1 MTAPAADTLRARW
14 LRRGLDTHI
23 SLPLFALLLLM
34 GIWVL
39 SLHQIDVERARARD
53 VAADSLREVLATYQ
67 AQVARGLDGIDQT
80 LRVLKYAVER
90 RGPLGALPELGREG
104 LLPSGMVFA
113 VSIVDRDGRVVAS
126 SPKATGSSV
135 AGQRYFHFHRERDS
149 DATYVGEPARDA
161 ANAEWH
167 LHFTRRLNDD
177 KGNFAGVVIVETD
190 PAYFTSGY
198 ESGRMGERGLL
209 GLVGTDGV
217 VRALRVGDK
226 VSFGQ
231 RLEAS
236 AMLFPVPARAL
247 ADPRDGA
254 RRFGG
259 ASDLHGV
266 ALRVLAGLDE
276 GEQMA
281 GFERKRRETLWR
293 AAAASVALAIATGLL
308 WLWSWQGA
316 RHRAGVRRAQE
327 TYAAA
332 SAASLDAF
340 FVMREV
346 RDDAGAIVDF
356 RIVDANSR
364 AQQFTG
370 VSRERLCRTTL
381 LRLVPAARGNG
392 MFADLVRVTQAGGV
406 HEREWEN
413 NIPGLS
419 ARWLHQQV
427 VPVEGGVVAIVR
439 DITERKLAEER
450 MQHLAHHDT
459 LTGLPNRILI
469 TERLERTVDAARGGG
484 HAPVLVAFIDLDG
497 FKLVNDGLGH
507 NAGDALLKVVAGRMA
522 ACLRPG
528 DTVGRFGGDEFVLM
542 LRESD
547 PGAGA
552 RDVLEAVRGAVLQP
566 ISVGGQQLQISCS
579 IGVAV
584 HPGDGAD
591 AETLLMH
598 ADAAM
603 YRAKELGKNN
613 CQFYARE
620 MNAQIEEKLVLLEGM
635 RQALER
641 RQFRLVYQ
649 PKVDLRSGRIFGA
662 EALVRWEH
670 PQHGVIGPD
679 RFIPLAEESGMI
691 VALGEWVLREACRQN
706 RAWQD
711 AGLAPLCISV
721 NVSPRQFEE
730 QRLVERVALALADS
744 DMAPRWL
751 ELEVTEGV
759 IMRDLARAL
768 GKMERLRAMGVA
780 LSIDDFGT
788 GYSSLSALKSF
799 PISTLKIDKSFV
811 RDLAHSAGD
820 QAIASSI
827 IGLAH
832 RLKLRV
838 IAEGVET
845 EQQRGFL
852 LANGCDEMQGYLFSK
867 PLPPQ
872 KLAALLERSMD
883 ATPAPARPREAA
895 ACASTSGVAN

>member
-1 MTAPAADTLRARW
+1 MTASGAGDSLRARW

-23 SLPLFALLLLM
+23 SLPLFALLLLVA
-34 GIWVL
+34 IWLL
-39 SLHQIDVERARARD
+39 SLHEIDVERGRARAA
-53 VAADSLREVLATYQ
+53 AADLLREALATYE

-90 RGPLGALPELGREG
+90 RGTLGALPELGREG
-104 LLPSGMVFA
+104 LLPSGLVFA
-113 VSIVDRDGRVVAS
+113 VSIVDRDGMTVAS
-126 SPKATGSSV
+126 SPHAAPISV
-135 AGQRYFHFHRERDS
+135 ADQRYFNFHQERDS
-149 DATYVGEPARDA
+149 GSTFVGEPTRDV
-161 ANAEWH
+161 ANTEWH
-167 LHFTRRLNDD
+167 LHFTRRLDD
-177 KGNFAGVVIVETD
+177 EKGNFAGVVMVETD

-198 ESGRMGERGLL
+198 ERSRMGERGML

-217 VRALRVGDK
+217 VRALRIGDK

-231 RLEAS
+231 RLEVQAT
-236 AMLFPVPARAL
+236 PARLQPTAR
-247 ADPRDGA
+247 PHPQDGVS
-254 RRFGG
+254 RFSG
-259 ASDLHGV
+259 ASELHGV
-266 ALRVLAGLDE
+266 ALKVVAGLDE
-276 GEQMA
+276 KEQMA
-281 GFERKRRETLWR
+281 GFERKRRDILWR
-293 AAAASVALAIATGLL
+293 AGAASLALAIATGLL

-316 RHRAGVRRAQE
+316 RHRARVRRAQE

-346 RDDAGAIVDF
+346 RDSAGAIVDF
-356 RIVDANSR
+356 SIVDANSR
-364 AQQFTG
+364 AEQMTG

-381 LRLVPAARGNG
+381 LRLVPSARGNG
-392 MFADLVRVTQAGGV
+392 MFDHLVQVTRVGGV
-406 HEREWEN
+406 HEQEWEN
-413 NIPGLS
+413 TIPELS
-419 ARWLHQQV
+419 AHWLHQQV
-427 VPVEGGVVAIVR
+427 VPVEGGIVAIVR

-469 TERLERTVDAARGGG
+469 TERLEQTVAEARRDSGDATL
-484 HAPVLVAFIDLDG
+484 LVAFIDLDG

-542 LRESD
+542 LRET
-547 PGAGA
+547 AGDDGDFA
-552 RDVLEAVRGAVLQP
+552 AAAVLERVREAVLQP
-566 ISVGGQQLQISCS
+566 ISVGGQQVQVSCS

-584 HPGDGAD
+584 HPNDGAD

-620 MNAQIEEKLVLLEGM
+620 MNAQIEQKLVLLEGM
-635 RQALER
+635 RQALEH

-662 EALVRWEH
+662 EALVRWVH
-670 PQHGVIGPD
+670 PEHGVIGPD

-691 VALGEWVLREACRQN
+691 VALGEWVLREACHQN

-711 AGLAPLCISV
+711 AGLPPLCISV

-730 QRLVERVALALADS
+730 GRLVERVALALADS

-759 IMRDLARAL
+759 IMRDLTRAL
-768 GKMERLRAMGVA
+768 GKMEQLRTMGVA

-852 LANGCDEMQGYLFSK
+852 RANGCDEMQGYLFSE
-867 PLPPQ
+867 PLPPEQ
-872 KLAALLERSMD
+872 LAALLASAMD
-883 ATPAPARPREAA
+883 AAPPPSRRSEFAVQA
-895 ACASTSGVAN
+895 GG

>member
-1 MTAPAADTLRARW
+1 VTAPDGDSRRARW

-23 SLPLFALLLLM
+23 SLPLFALLLLVA
-34 GIWVL
+34 IWVL
-39 SLHQIDVERARARD
+39 SLHEIDVGRARAREA
-53 VAADSLREVLATYQ
+53 AADALREALGTYE

-104 LLPSGMVFA
+104 LLPSGMVFSVA
-113 VSIVDRDGRVVAS
+113 IVDRDGMTVAS
-126 SPKATGSSV
+126 SPQALAISV
-135 AGQRYFHFHRERDS
+135 ADQRYFKFHQERDS
-149 DATYVGEPARDA
+149 GATYVGEPTRDI
-161 ANAEWH
+161 ANTEWH
-167 LHFTRRLNDD
+167 LHFTRRLEDE

-198 ESGRMGERGLL
+198 ERGRLGERGML
-209 GLVGTDGV
+209 GLVGADGV
-217 VRALRVGDK
+217 VRALRIGDR
-226 VSFGQ
+226 VTFGQ
-231 RLEAS
+231 RLEVKA
-236 AMLFPVPARAL
+236 APAQPLAL
-247 ADPRDGA
+247 AHPLDGV
-254 RRFGG
+254 RRFSA
-259 ASDLHGV
+259 ASELHGV
-266 ALRVLAGLDE
+266 PLKVVAGLDE
-276 GEQMA
+276 QEQMA
-281 GFERKRRETLWR
+281 GFERERRETLWQ
-293 AAAASVALAIATGLL
+293 AAAASVALALATGLL

-346 RDDAGAIVDF
+346 RDGTGEIVDF
-356 RIVDANSR
+356 RIIDANCR
-364 AQQFTG
+364 AEQMTG

-381 LRLVPAARGNG
+381 LRLVPLARGNG
-392 MFADLVRVTQAGGV
+392 MFAHLVHVTRVGGV
-406 HEREWEN
+406 HEQEWEN
-413 NIPGLS
+413 NIPELS
-419 ARWLHQQV
+419 AHWLHQQV
-427 VPVEGGVVAIVR
+427 VPVEGGIVAIVR

-459 LTGLPNRILI
+459 LTGLPNRIRI
-469 TERLERTVDAARGGG
+469 TERLEAMVAGAREPSP
-484 HAPVLVAFIDLDG
+484 AVLVAFLDLDG

-542 LRESD
+542 LGAADGGAAALLERVRE
-547 PGAGA
+547 
-552 RDVLEAVRGAVLQP
+552 AVLQP
-566 ISVGGQQLQISCS
+566 VSVAGQQVQVSCS

-584 HPGDGAD
+584 YPDDGAD

-603 YRAKELGKNN
+603 YRAKDLGKNN
-613 CQFYARE
+613 CQFYARG
-620 MNAQIEEKLVLLEGM
+620 MNVAIEQKLVLLEGM
-635 RQALER
+635 RQALEL

-649 PKVDLRSGRIFGA
+649 PKVDLRTGRIFGA

-670 PQHGVIGPD
+670 PEHGVIGPD

-691 VALGEWVLREACRQN
+691 VALGEWVLRTACMQN

-711 AGLAPLCISV
+711 AGLAPLRISV

-730 QRLVERVALALADS
+730 RGLVERVALALADS

-759 IMRDLARAL
+759 IMRDLTQAIE
-768 GKMERLRAMGVA
+768 KMGQLRAMGVS

-827 IGLAH
+827 IELAH

-852 LANGCDEMQGYLFSK
+852 RDNGCDEMQGYLFSK
-867 PLPPQ
+867 PLPPEA
-872 KLAALLERSMD
+872 LAALL
-883 ATPAPARPREAA
+883 ARPAGEARAA
-895 ACASTSGVAN
+895 ARRGDQAALAGAPS

>member
-1 MTAPAADTLRARW
+1 MTASRAGDSLRARW
-14 LRRGLDTHI
+14 LRRGLDTYI
-23 SLPLFALLLLM
+23 SLPLFALLLLVA
-34 GIWVL
+34 IWLL
-39 SLHQIDVERARARD
+39 SLNEIDVERGRARAA
-53 VAADSLREVLATYQ
+53 AADSLREVLGTYE

-90 RGPLGALPELGREG
+90 RGTLGALPELGREG
-104 LLPSGMVFA
+104 LLPSGLVFT
-113 VSIVDRDGRVVAS
+113 VSIVDRDGMTVAI
-126 SPKATGSSV
+126 SPRAAPASV
-135 AGQRYFHFHRERDS
+135 ADQRYFNFHQQRDS
-149 DATYVGEPARDA
+149 GTTFVGEPARDA
-161 ANAEWH
+161 ANTDWH
-167 LHFTRRLNDD
+167 LHFTRRLDD
-177 KGNFAGVVIVETD
+177 EKGNFAGIVMVETD

-198 ESGRMGERGLL
+198 ERSRMGERGML
-209 GLVGTDGV
+209 GLIGTDGV
-217 VRALRVGDK
+217 VRALRIGDK

-231 RLEAS
+231 RLA
-236 AMLFPVPARAL
+236 AQAAPAGPQSVAR
-247 ADPRDGA
+247 PQPEDGVS
-254 RRFGG
+254 RFSGV
-259 ASDLHGV
+259 SELHGA
-266 ALRVLAGLDE
+266 ALKVVAGLDE
-276 GEQMA
+276 KEQMA
-281 GFERKRRETLWR
+281 EFERKRREILWR
-293 AAAASVALAIATGLL
+293 AGAASLALAIATGLL

-316 RHRAGVRRAQE
+316 RHRARVRRAQE

-346 RDDAGAIVDF
+346 RDGTGAIVDF
-356 RIVDANSR
+356 KIVDANLR
-364 AQQFTG
+364 AEQFTG

-381 LRLVPAARGNG
+381 LRLVPAARENG

-406 HEREWEN
+406 HEQEWEN
-413 NIPGLS
+413 TIPELS

-469 TERLERTVDAARGGG
+469 TERLELTIAEARGHGG
-484 HAPVLVAFIDLDG
+484 ADTLLVAFIDLDG

-542 LRESD
+542 LRQAARD
-547 PGAGA
+547 DGQAGA
-552 RDVLEAVRGAVLQP
+552 EAVLERVREAVLQP
-566 ISVGGQQLQISCS
+566 IGVGGQQVQVSCS

-584 HPGDGAD
+584 HPHDGAD

-620 MNAQIEEKLVLLEGM
+620 MNAEIEQKLVLLEGM
-635 RQALER
+635 RQALEH

-662 EALVRWEH
+662 EALVRWVH
-670 PQHGVIGPD
+670 PEHGVIGPD

-691 VALGEWVLREACRQN
+691 VALGEWVLREACHQN

-730 QRLVERVALALADS
+730 GRLVERVALALADS
-744 DMAPRWL
+744 GMAPRWL

-768 GKMERLRAMGVA
+768 GKMAQLRTMGVA

-852 LANGCDEMQGYLFSK
+852 RANGCDEMQGYLFSE
-867 PLPPQ
+867 PLPPEQ
-872 KLAALLERSMD
+872 LAALLERSAD
-883 ATPAPARPREAA
+883 AAPPPVRLSEVAA
-895 ACASTSGVAN
+895 

>member
-1 MTAPAADTLRARW
+1 
-14 LRRGLDTHI
+14 
-23 SLPLFALLLLM
+23 
-34 GIWVL
+34 
-39 SLHQIDVERARARD
+39 
-53 VAADSLREVLATYQ
+53 
-67 AQVARGLDGIDQT
+67 
-80 LRVLKYAVER
+80 
-90 RGPLGALPELGREG
+90 
-104 LLPSGMVFA
+104 
-113 VSIVDRDGRVVAS
+113 
-126 SPKATGSSV
+126 
-135 AGQRYFHFHRERDS
+135 
-149 DATYVGEPARDA
+149 
-161 ANAEWH
+161 
-167 LHFTRRLNDD
+167 
-177 KGNFAGVVIVETD
+177 
-190 PAYFTSGY
+190 
-198 ESGRMGERGLL
+198 
-209 GLVGTDGV
+209 
-217 VRALRVGDK
+217 
-226 VSFGQ
+226 
-231 RLEAS
+231 
-236 AMLFPVPARAL
+236 
-247 ADPRDGA
+247 
-254 RRFGG
+254 
-259 ASDLHGV
+259 
-266 ALRVLAGLDE
+266 
-276 GEQMA
+276 
-281 GFERKRRETLWR
+281 
-293 AAAASVALAIATGLL
+293 
-308 WLWSWQGA
+308 
-316 RHRAGVRRAQE
+316 
-327 TYAAA
+327 
-332 SAASLDAF
+332 
-340 FVMREV
+340 
-346 RDDAGAIVDF
+346 
-356 RIVDANSR
+356 
-364 AQQFTG
+364 
-370 VSRERLCRTTL
+370 
-381 LRLVPAARGNG
+381 

-406 HEREWEN
+406 HEQEWEN
-413 NIPGLS
+413 TIPELS

-469 TERLERTVDAARGGG
+469 TERLELTVAAARRDGGDG
-484 HAPVLVAFIDLDG
+484 DATLLVAFIDLDG

-528 DTVGRFGGDEFVLM
+528 DSVGRFGGDEFVLM
-542 LRESD
+542 LREAAAVD
-547 PGAGA
+547 GEDTGAA
-552 RDVLEAVRGAVLQP
+552 AVLERVREAVLQP
-566 ISVGGQQLQISCS
+566 ISVGGQQVQVSCS

-584 HPGDGAD
+584 HPTDGAD

-620 MNAQIEEKLVLLEGM
+620 MNAEIEQKLVLLEGM
-635 RQALER
+635 RQALEH

-649 PKVDLRSGRIFGA
+649 PKVDLRTGRIFGA
-662 EALVRWEH
+662 EALVRWVH
-670 PQHGVIGPD
+670 PEHGVIGPD

-691 VALGEWVLREACRQN
+691 VALGEWVLREACQQN

-730 QRLVERVALALADS
+730 GRLVERVALALADS

-759 IMRDLARAL
+759 IMRDLTRAL
-768 GKMERLRAMGVA
+768 GKMEQLRTMGVS

-852 LANGCDEMQGYLFSK
+852 RANGCDEMQGYLFSE
-867 PLPPQ
+867 PLPPEQ
-872 KLAALLERSMD
+872 LAALLKRS
-883 ATPAPARPREAA
+883 AGAAPPLARRSEVAA
-895 ACASTSGVAN
+895 